1 MGSDEPLPG
10 LPAGW
15 AAAEADEAPGEAWAA
30 GLDVGV
36 ITGTMLPMLPAGT
49 VEVEAVGFGVA
60 VGVPAGLAA
69 PVAAVDVAGRDDVA
83 GVGPLFAFVG
93 SAVTVTTPTACP
105 LVGGSVA
112 ASAEA
117 VRLTH
122 VTPLDGV
129 PIPALRVN
137 NDGVRSVPSDPSWHE
152 ADPLPLGQ
160 KPVNVALPA
169 DAASVTDTS
178 GTVPFSAWT

>member
-1 MGSDEPLPG
+1 MGSDEPLPE

-15 AAAEADEAPGEAWAA
+15 AAAEADEVPGAAA

-36 ITGTMLPMLPAGT
+36 VAGAMLPMLPAGPVD
-49 VEVEAVGFGVA
+49 VEVVGFGVA

-69 PVAAVDVAGRDDVA
+69 PVAVDDVADPDDVA
-83 GVGPLFAFVG
+83 GAGVLFAG

-122 VTPLDGV
+122 VTPLEGV
-129 PIPALRVN
+129 PISALRLN
-137 NDGVRSVPSDPSWHE
+137 DDGVRSVPSDPSWHE